1 MKGYFSEI
9 KRNIFLKCPLLLLV
23 VNFDTQKAIP
33 HIHYVGLSRVT
44 TIEGLYITDLCEE
57 KIAVSADVQKE
68 MQRLRTDSKLDLCIN
83 SIYNADQAL
92 LKVCYLNARSLHR
105 HIEDVRNDLNY
116 SSTDVNIFS
125 ETRFSQSDH
134 DNMYAIN
141 NYSLFR
147 NDTRMAN
154 NRRPFI

>member
-1 MKGYFSEI
+1 
-9 KRNIFLKCPLLLLV
+9 
-23 VNFDTQKAIP
+23 
-33 HIHYVGLSRVT
+33 
-44 TIEGLYITDLCEE
+44 
-57 KIAVSADVQKE
+57 

-83 SIYNADQAL
+83 SIYNADQAP
-92 LKVCYLNARSLHR
+92 LKVCYLNAGSLHR
-105 HIEDVRNDLNY
+105 HIEDVCNDLNY
-116 SSTDVNIFS
+116 LSTDVNIFS

-154 NRRPFI
+154 NRRPFSGMAVYSCIEFYPGYPYSRNSNGIEITIIRLITAPHVQIFGIQTVYRSPKVPLTQMCHALSDILIS